1 MNAIRGTMLGLVVAL
16 GTLATSAQ
24 DNTIPLKQ
32 IEKDAQNLQLSARA
46 AVPDNEAAVEHAN
59 AMLSGSSSSAAGLVL
74 PAPAPGFR
82 ELSVRASSCLTERT
96 WAWRSSMWR

>member
-1 MNAIRGTMLGLVVAL
+1 MLGLVVAL

-46 AVPDNEAAVEHAN
+46 AVPDNEAAVEHGN
-59 AMLSGSSSSAAGLVL
+59 ALRLVFFRGRACPSGSRPQVSANSQSGLL
-74 PAPAPGFR
+74 PA
-82 ELSVRASSCLTERT
+82 
-96 WAWRSSMWR
+96 